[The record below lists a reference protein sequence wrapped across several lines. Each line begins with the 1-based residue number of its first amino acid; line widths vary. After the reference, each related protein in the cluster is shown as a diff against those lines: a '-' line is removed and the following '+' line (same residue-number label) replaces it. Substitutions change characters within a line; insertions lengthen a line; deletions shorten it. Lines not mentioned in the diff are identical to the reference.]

1 MLRLQVSG
9 PMQVGWFILEKSDSE
24 SGDLVARHR
33 RLPLT
38 IELGLRGNWHL
49 VKNYSTLEACVCRWA
64 QGSESRTRARK
75 VFCVF
80 HVLPQVLGGPLSKF
94 LCFGCVW
101 KKLLLSCP
109 GSVQGACREDL
120 LESNLLKGQQEAAT
134 LQSVVVIYST
144 IQEGFIYACAAVVVF
159 VVEANGRQPGADA
172 AAAGTGPRLR
182 AGAP

>member
-9 PMQVGWFILEKSDSE
+9 PMQVGWFILEGSDSE

-80 HVLPQVLGGPLSKF
+80 HVLPQVLGGPLSKSCA
-94 LCFGCVW
+94 LGVSGRSYCCPAQDRSEEPAE
-101 KKLLLSCP
+101 KISLKAICSKENRKQQHCNLS
-109 GSVQGACREDL
+109 
-120 LESNLLKGQQEAAT
+120 
-134 LQSVVVIYST
+134 
-144 IQEGFIYACAAVVVF
+144 
-159 VVEANGRQPGADA
+159 
-172 AAAGTGPRLR
+172 
-182 AGAP
+182 